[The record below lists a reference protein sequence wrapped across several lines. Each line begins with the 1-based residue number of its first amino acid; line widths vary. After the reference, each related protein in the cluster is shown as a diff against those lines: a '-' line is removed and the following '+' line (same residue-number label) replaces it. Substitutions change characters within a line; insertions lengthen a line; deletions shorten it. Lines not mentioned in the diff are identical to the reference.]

1 MRHIFILYLYLS
13 LLPCAAWADFDKE
26 RIKTL
31 GLEVVDITTVDGE
44 LPTCD
49 YVEGPDGTMG
59 ITSINRTKVGCRI
72 VITMLNDTL
81 YDSGEYEKG
90 VSGAVININGNTS
103 GQYYNKPYKIK
114 LQKKADLL
122 TRGDSC
128 YDDKEWRLLKDAY
141 RMTTLAGLKVNELMG
156 MPWTPRYKPCN
167 VFLNGDYQGCYLL
180 IESTKRNSDCRLNV
194 NKKTGY
200 IIERDPYWWSEE
212 HYFTTNYFASRKSY
226 RWTWKYPDEED
237 VTQEQEDYIRDYIN
251 QVEKSIDEG
260 SYEKYIDV
268 VSFAKWLLAH
278 DILGTWD
285 SGGSNLYVMKYD
297 NTEKSLLQMCNLW
310 DFDTAFKMEQT
321 AFSRYHTGSIDF
333 YFPKLLDNTNKAFL
347 DAYKQL
353 WNEKKDSIYNHIV
366 TFLNSYPD
374 SEEGKALQ
382 LSINEHDKRWEC
394 THETLIKN
402 ANDILAWFGEHWT
415 FLEKEINHNTK
426 IDHIIVLQ
434 QQNNQPLF
442 NIAGQKVNAQCQLK
456 PGIYISKG
464 KKIKLSSFSL

>member
-1 MRHIFILYLYLS
+1 MRYLFLSYLFLS
-13 LLPCAAWADFDKE
+13 LFPCAAWADFDKE

-141 RMTTLAGLKVNELMG
+141 RMTTLAGLKVNELMD

-226 RWTWKYPDEED
+226 RWTWKYPDQDD
-237 VTQEQEDYIRDYIN
+237 VTQEQEDYIREYIEKA
-251 QVEKSIDEG
+251 EKSIDEG
-260 SYEKYIDV
+260 SYEQYIDV

-285 SGGSNLYVMKYD
+285 SGGSNLFVMKYD

-415 FLEKEINHNTK
+415 FLEKEINHDTK

-464 KKIKLSSFSL
+464 KKIILSSFSL

>member
-90 VSGAVININGNTS
+90 VSGAIININGNTS

-347 DAYKQL
+347 
-353 WNEKKDSIYNHIV
+353 
-366 TFLNSYPD
+366 
-374 SEEGKALQ
+374 
-382 LSINEHDKRWEC
+382 
-394 THETLIKN
+394 N
-402 ANDILAWFGEHWT
+402 A
-415 FLEKEINHNTK
+415 
-426 IDHIIVLQ
+426 
-434 QQNNQPLF
+434 
-442 NIAGQKVNAQCQLK
+442 
-456 PGIYISKG
+456 
-464 KKIKLSSFSL
+464 

>member
-1 MRHIFILYLYLS
+1 MRYLFLSYLCLS
-13 LLPCAAWADFDKE
+13 LFPCAAWADFNKE
-26 RIKTL
+26 RIKSL
-31 GLEVVDITTVDGE
+31 GLEVVDITTVNGE

-49 YVEGPDGTMG
+49 FVEGPDGTMG
-59 ITSINRTKVGCRI
+59 ISAINRTKVGCRV

-103 GQYYNKPYKIK
+103 GIYYNKPYKIK

-141 RMTTLAGLKVNELMG
+141 RMTTMVGLRVNELIG

-180 IESTKRNSDCRLNV
+180 IESTKRNKDCRLNV

-200 IIERDPYWWSEE
+200 IIERDPYWWTEE
-212 HYFTTNYFASRKSY
+212 HYFTTTYFASRKSY
-226 RWTWKYPDEED
+226 RWTWKYPDQD
-237 VTQEQEDYIRDYIN
+237 NVTQEQEEYIREYIEKA
-251 QVEKSIDEG
+251 EKSIDEG
-260 SYEKYIDV
+260 SYEQYIDV

-297 NTEKSLLQMCNLW
+297 NTENSLLQMCNLW
-310 DFDTAFKMEQT
+310 DFDTAFKMKQNE
-321 AFSRYHTGSIDF
+321 FSRYHTGNIDF
-333 YFPKLLDNTNKAFL
+333 YFPKMLDNTNKAFL

-353 WNEKKDSIYNHIV
+353 WNEKKDSIYNDLV

-382 LSINEHDKRWEC
+382 LSIIEHDKRWER
-394 THETLIKN
+394 TDDTLSKN
-402 ANDILAWFGEHWT
+402 ANDILAWLGEHWT
-415 FLEKEINHNTK
+415 FLEKEINHDTK
-426 IDHIIVLQ
+426 IDHITFSQL
-434 QQNNQPLF
+434 QNNQPLF
-442 NIAGQKVNAQCQLK
+442 NIAGQKVNAQGQLQ

-464 KKIKLSSFSL
+464 KKYVVK